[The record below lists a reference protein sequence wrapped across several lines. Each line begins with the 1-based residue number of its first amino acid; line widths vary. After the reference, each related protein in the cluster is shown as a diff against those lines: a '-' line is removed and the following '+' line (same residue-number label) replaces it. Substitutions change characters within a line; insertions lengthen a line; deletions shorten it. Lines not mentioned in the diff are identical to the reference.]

1 MKKLSLIVLLSL
13 SGCAV
18 QPLPLNDRAASSY
31 QVPVKKL
38 VIDNLAIDKKVDPSE
53 SIYVNGWAPVA
64 GPEFKPSLSMALAA
78 KTKNSITTA
87 GESGRADVSILRT
100 GFFVEKTVAD
110 DVVFVDFFTLGKER
124 GYKCDVDINVK
135 TDNDSQRLTL
145 SHEIR
150 RSYFDDFE
158 QMRQFIEVCQDDL
171 VRQIADK
178 VKGAAS

>member
-13 SGCAV
+13 SGCAAQQV
-18 QPLPLNDRAASSY
+18 HLQEHAATSY
-31 QVPVKKL
+31 QVPVQKL
-38 VIDNLAIDKKVDPSE
+38 IIDNLAVDKKVDPSE
-53 SIYVNGWAPVA
+53 SIYVNGWAPVI
-64 GPEFKPSLSMALAA
+64 GPDFKPSLSMALAA
-78 KTKNSITTA
+78 KTKNSITAT
-87 GESGRADVSILRT
+87 GETGRADVSILRT

-110 DVVFVDFFTLGKER
+110 DMVFVDFFTLGKER

-158 QMRQFIEVCQDDL
+158 QMRQFVEVCQDDL

-178 VKGAAS
+178 VKSSAS

>member
-1 MKKLSLIVLLSL
+1 MKKLSLIALLSIT
-13 SGCAV
+13 GCAV
-18 QPLPLNDRAASSY
+18 QPLPLNDRAATSY

-38 VIDNLAIDKKVDPSE
+38 IIDNLAIDKKVDINE

-64 GPEFKPSLSMALAA
+64 GPEFKPSLSQALVA
-78 KTKNSITTA
+78 KTKNSITTT
-87 GESGRADVSILRT
+87 GESGRADVSVLRT

-145 SHEIR
+145 THEIR
-150 RSYFDDFE
+150 RSYFDNFE

-171 VRQIADK
+171 VKQIAEK
-178 VKGAAS
+178 ISKSI